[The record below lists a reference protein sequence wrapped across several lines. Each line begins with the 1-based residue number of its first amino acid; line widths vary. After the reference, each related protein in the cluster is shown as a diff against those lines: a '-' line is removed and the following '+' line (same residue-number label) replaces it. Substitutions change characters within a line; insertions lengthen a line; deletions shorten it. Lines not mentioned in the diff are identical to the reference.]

1 MRHLNCWSHLMGM
14 AALAVLLCAAPAFGQ
29 ATTVTYQGVL
39 RDSGGDPV
47 PDTAYPMAF
56 SIWNA
61 ATGGTSLWSESQ
73 AAVPATGGAFS
84 VQLGSVN
91 PLGSL
96 FADNS
101 GIQLWLEVSAD
112 TGAGFETYTP
122 RVALSRAPYA
132 SQATTA
138 GSVPWTGLTG
148 VPAGFA
154 DGTDDAD
161 GGDADTV
168 DGQHASAFASSAHTH
183 VKADVT
189 DFAHTHVKADI
200 TDFAHTHPGT
210 DITSAVANAAAAAS
224 APWSGLTGVPAGFA
238 DGTDNVDGGDA
249 ATLGGQAASAFAPT
263 VHTHTASAITSGTM
277 DVARLPVGNGAGQV
291 AAGDHAHASL
301 NAADGSPANALV
313 VDNAGNVGIGTP
325 APNASAVLQVASTT
339 QGFAMPRMS
348 SAQRKA
354 IASPLSG
361 LQVFDTDLNGFY
373 YWTGSKWDCV
383 STPAGTVNYFA
394 GATAPTGYLEC
405 NGQSVSTTTFAE
417 LFAAIGYTY
426 GGGGANFNVP
436 DLRGEFVRG
445 WDHGRGL
452 DSGRSLGSVQAQDF
466 KSFTLWSANGGYS
479 HGPVYYAKSGVS
491 GNIFA
496 GYWSAPGNYL
506 SLQWDG
512 SEIRPRNVSMMSCI
526 KY

>member
-1 MRHLNCWSHLMGM
+1 M
-14 AALAVLLCAAPAFGQ
+14 AVLLCAAPAFGQ

-39 RDSGGDPV
+39 RDSGGNAV
-47 PDTAYPMAF
+47 PDNAYPMAF

-61 ATGGTSLWSESQ
+61 VTGGTSLWSESQ
-73 AAVPATGGAFS
+73 GAVPVSGGAFS
-84 VQLGSVN
+84 VQLGSVS
-91 PLGSL
+91 PLGTL
-96 FADNS
+96 FADHS
-101 GIQLWLEVSAD
+101 GTQLWLEVSAD
-112 TGAGFETYTP
+112 TGAGVEVYSP

-138 GSVPWTGLTG
+138 DSAPWTGLTG

-154 DGTDDAD
+154 DGTDDVD

-168 DGQHASAFASSAHTH
+168 DGQDASDFASSVHTH

-200 TDFAHTHPGT
+200 TDFAHTHPGS
-210 DITSAVANAAAAAS
+210 DITSAVANAAVAAS

-238 DGTDNVDGGDA
+238 DDTDDVDGGNA

-263 VHTHTASAITSGTM
+263 VHTHAAGDITAGTL
-277 DVARLPVGNGAGQV
+277 DIARLPVGNGVGQV
-291 AAGDHAHASL
+291 APGVHAHSSL
-301 NAADGSPANALV
+301 DAPDGSPVNAV
-313 VDNAGNVGIGTP
+313 AVTNTGNVGIGTP
-325 APNASAVLQVASTT
+325 TPNASAVLQVASTT
-339 QGFAMPRMS
+339 QGFSMPRMS

-354 IASPLSG
+354 IAAPLSG

-394 GATAPTGYLEC
+394 GGTAPAGYLEC
-405 NGQSVSTTTFAE
+405 NGQGVSTTTFAE

-426 GGGGANFNVP
+426 GGSGGTFNVP

-452 DSGRSLGSVQAQDF
+452 DSGRTLGSVQAQDF
-466 KSFTLWSANGGYS
+466 KSFSMQNAGGGSFSYS
-479 HGPVYYAKSGVS
+479 HGPVGFLKTGMN
-491 GNIFA
+491 GNLF
-496 GYWSAPGNYL
+496 GGGWSAPAGVI

-512 SEIRPRNVSMMSCI
+512 SEIRPRNVSMMTCI